1 MTTETR
7 IKRVTEM
14 FDLGALKPDSA
25 TVEITYNAETGEV
38 LLGKVDVKY
47 DPAPINDAIDKLASQ
62 VIERNGSAS

>member
-14 FDLGALKPDSA
+14 FDLGALKADSA
-25 TVEITYNAETGEV
+25 TVEITYDAETGEV

-47 DPAPINDAIDKLASQ
+47 DPAPINEAIDRLASR
-62 VIERNGSAS
+62 VIERDESEE